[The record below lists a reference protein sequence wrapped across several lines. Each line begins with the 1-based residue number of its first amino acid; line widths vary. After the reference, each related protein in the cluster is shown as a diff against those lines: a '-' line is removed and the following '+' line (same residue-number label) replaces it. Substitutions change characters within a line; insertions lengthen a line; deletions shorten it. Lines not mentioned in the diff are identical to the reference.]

1 VTAANLPVM
10 SAQDISPYQVAGSRV
25 LVTGG
30 AGFLGSYVVE
40 QLLEQGAE
48 RVVVV
53 DDFSLGRRENLAG
66 VVDAPALE
74 VLELDCAD
82 LEQLQAVCEAEGG
95 FDACFNLAVI
105 PLPASLEEPRR
116 TTDANVAMTT
126 SVCEVGR
133 FGLFRRLVQFSSS
146 EVYGTAQMAPMP
158 EHHPLHP
165 HTPYAASKAATDHVA
180 LSYWMTFGLPTTV
193 VRPFNAYGPRQND
206 KAYAGLI
213 PQVVRDVDAGRAVTI
228 HGDGEQTR
236 DYTHAR
242 DIARATLRLA
252 EHDGAL
258 GRVFNTGSGREHT
271 VKSLVES
278 LLRALGEPEWPVVH
292 GSPRPGDVR
301 RLIADVSAA
310 RELVGFETSVDL
322 DEGLV
327 ETVAW
332 YREAAP
338 ASGR

>member
-1 VTAANLPVM
+1 MIAH
-10 SAQDISPYQVAGSRV
+10 DIPSFAVPGSRL

-30 AGFLGSYVVE
+30 AGFLGSYLVE
-40 QLLEQGAE
+40 RLLEEGAE

-66 VVDAPALE
+66 VADSPALE
-74 VLELDCAD
+74 VIELDCAD
-82 LEQLQAVCEAEGG
+82 MDGLQAVCEAEGG

-133 FGLFRRLVQFSSS
+133 AGLFRRLVQFSSS
-146 EVYGTAQMAPMP
+146 EVYGTSETAPMP
-158 EHHPLHP
+158 EDHPLHP

-180 LSYWMTFGLPTTV
+180 LSYWITFGLPTTV

-213 PQVVRDVDAGRAVTI
+213 PKVVRDVQAGVPVTI

-242 DIARATLRLA
+242 DVARGTVRLA
-252 EHDGAL
+252 ERDGAL
-258 GRVFNTGSGREHT
+258 GRVFNIGSGREHT
-271 VKSLVES
+271 VNSLVGS
-278 LLRALGEPEWPVVH
+278 LLRALGEPGWPIVH
-292 GSPRPGDVR
+292 GPPRPGDVR
-301 RLIADVSAA
+301 RLLADLSAA

-322 DEGLV
+322 DEGLA

-332 YREAAP
+332 YRKVAS

>member
-1 VTAANLPVM
+1 MIAT
-10 SAQDISPYQVAGSRV
+10 DIPPFAVPGSRV

-30 AGFLGSYVVE
+30 AGFLGSYLVE
-40 QLLEQGAE
+40 RLLEEGAG

-66 VVDAPALE
+66 VADSPALD
-74 VLELDCAD
+74 VIELDCAD
-82 LEQLQAVCEAEGG
+82 LEALQAVCEAESG

-133 FGLFRRLVQFSSS
+133 AGLFRRLVQFSSS
-146 EVYGTAQMAPMP
+146 EVYGTAETAPMP
-158 EHHPLHP
+158 EDHPLHP

-180 LSYWMTFGLPTTV
+180 LSYWITFGLPTTV

-213 PQVVRDVDAGRAVTI
+213 PKVVRDVGAGVPVTI

-242 DIARATLRLA
+242 DVARGTARLA

-258 GRVFNTGSGREHT
+258 GRVFNMGSGREHR
-271 VKSLVES
+271 VNDLVAG
-278 LLRALGEPEWPVVH
+278 LLRALGEPSWPIVH
-292 GSPRPGDVR
+292 GPPRPGDVR
-301 RLIADVSAA
+301 RLLADVSAA
-310 RELVGFETSVDL
+310 RELVGFETSVDI
-322 DEGLV
+322 DEGLAQ
-327 ETVAW
+327 TVAW
-332 YREAAP
+332 YREVR
-338 ASGR
+338 G

>member
-1 VTAANLPVM
+1 M
-10 SAQDISPYQVAGSRV
+10 STDETPPYRVAGSRV

-40 QLLEQGAE
+40 RLIEEGAA

-53 DDFSLGRRENLAG
+53 DDFSLGRRENLAS
-66 VVDAPALE
+66 VDDSPRLE
-74 VLELDCAD
+74 VIELDCAD
-82 LEQLQAVCEAEGG
+82 MDGLREVCETEGA

-105 PLPASLEEPRR
+105 PLPASLAEPRR

-126 SVCEVGR
+126 SVCELGR
-133 FGLFRRLVQFSSS
+133 LGLFRRLVQFSSS
-146 EVYGTAQMAPMP
+146 EVYGTARTAPMA
-158 EHHPLHP
+158 EDHPLHP
-165 HTPYAASKAATDHVA
+165 HTPYAASKSATDHVA
-180 LSYWMTFGLPTTV
+180 LSYWITFGLPTTI

-242 DIARATLRLA
+242 DVASATLKLA

-258 GRVFNTGSGREHT
+258 GRAFNTGSGRELT
-271 VKSLVES
+271 VNSLVAS
-278 LLRALGEPEWPVVH
+278 LLRALGEPEWPVVY
-292 GSPRPGDVR
+292 GPPRPGDVR
-301 RLIADVSAA
+301 RLIADVTAA
-310 RELVGFETSVDL
+310 HELVGFETSVDL

>member
-1 VTAANLPVM
+1 MP
-10 SAQDISPYQVAGSRV
+10 SHEISPYRVPGSRV

-40 QLLEQGAE
+40 CLLDEGAT

-53 DDFSLGRRENLAG
+53 DDFSLGRRENLVNVADSPG
-66 VVDAPALE
+66 LDVI
-74 VLELDCAD
+74 ELDCSD
-82 LEQLQAVCEAEGG
+82 MDGLRAVCEAEAG

-126 SVCEVGR
+126 SVCELGR
-133 FGLFRRLVQFSSS
+133 VGLFRRLVQFSSS
-146 EVYGTAQMAPMP
+146 EVYGTACTAPMA
-158 EHHPLHP
+158 EDHPLHP
-165 HTPYAASKAATDHVA
+165 HTPYAASKAATDHIA
-180 LSYWMTFGLPTTV
+180 LSYWITFRLPTTV

-213 PQVVRDVDAGRAVTI
+213 PQVVRDVEAGRTVTI

-242 DIARATLRLA
+242 DVARSTLRLA
-252 EHDGAL
+252 EHDDAL
-258 GRVFNTGSGREHT
+258 GRAFNTGSGSEHT
-271 VKSLVES
+271 VNSLVSS
-278 LLRALGEPEWPVVH
+278 LLRALGEAEWPVVH
-292 GSPRPGDVR
+292 GPPRLGDVR
-301 RLIADVSAA
+301 RLVADVSAA

-322 DEGLV
+322 DEGLA

>member
-1 VTAANLPVM
+1 MM
-10 SAQDISPYQVAGSRV
+10 SGRQIPPYKVPGSRV

-40 QLLEQGAE
+40 RLLEDGAE

-53 DDFSLGRRENLAG
+53 DDFSLGRLENLAG
-66 VVDAPALE
+66 VADSPALE
-74 VLELDCAD
+74 VIELDCAD
-82 LEQLQAVCEAEGG
+82 MEGLQALSEAERG
-95 FDACFNLAVI
+95 FDACFNMAVI

-133 FGLFRRLVQFSSS
+133 IGLFRRLVQFSSS
-146 EVYGTAQMAPMP
+146 EVYGTAQTAPMP
-158 EHHPLHP
+158 EDHLLHP

-180 LSYWMTFGLPTTV
+180 LSYWITFGLPTTV
-193 VRPFNAYGPRQND
+193 VRPFNAYGRRQND

-213 PQVVRDVDAGRAVTI
+213 PRVVRDVDAGLPVTI

-242 DIARATLRLA
+242 DVARGTVRLA

-258 GRVFNTGSGREHT
+258 GRAFNMGSGQEHT
-271 VKSLVES
+271 VNALVAS
-278 LLRALGEPEWPVVH
+278 LLRALGEPDWPVVH
-292 GSPRPGDVR
+292 GPPRPGDVR
-301 RLIADVSAA
+301 RLLADVRAA
-310 RELVGFETSVDL
+310 RDLVDFETSVDL

-327 ETVAW
+327 DTVAW
-332 YREAAP
+332 YREVAA
-338 ASGR
+338 ASDR